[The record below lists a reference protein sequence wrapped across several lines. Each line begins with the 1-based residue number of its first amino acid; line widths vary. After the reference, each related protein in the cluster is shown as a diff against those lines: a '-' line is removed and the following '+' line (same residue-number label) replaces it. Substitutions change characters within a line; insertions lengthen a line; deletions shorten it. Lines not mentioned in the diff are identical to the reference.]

1 MKGDEKMRY
10 VFYLEGLGCAN
21 CAAKMEK
28 CIKAIDGVDFALIDF
43 ANKKLIIDTDEKNY
57 SLVLNRAKEI
67 VKGIESHVNLT
78 NYDEERTIEKK
89 SFINWKESLRYGLG
103 ILFFILMFF
112 VNKYTMRIS
121 FAILSYILIGGDIL
135 LKAFNNIKKGR
146 VFDENF
152 LMTIA
157 TIGAF
162 FIGELP
168 EAISVML
175 FYKIGETLQ
184 DMAVDNSRRSI
195 NKLLSLKVDY
205 ANLLNGT
212 NILKVKPE
220 DLNIGDLILIKPGER
235 IPVDGIIVE
244 GKSIIDMSSL
254 TGESIPVA
262 CDMNSEVLS
271 GAINLER
278 MIKVKVTKTYENST
292 VKKILDLVENSA
304 SNKAKTENFITKFA
318 EYYTPIVVLLAAII
332 SFIPPILGYGSIA
345 KWIYRGLIFLVVS
358 CPCALVISIP
368 LTFFSGIGLASKKG
382 ILIKGSNYIEA
393 LCNVKSIVFDKTG
406 TLTKGRFKVVEII
419 NNEGFTKEEVLKNAA
434 YGEAFSNHPI
444 SKAILDEYREDI
456 KENLI
461 KEHREYTGKGCEAI
475 VEGRKV
481 CVGNSKFL
489 ISKGINVNNSITG
502 TLIHVAIDEKY
513 AGYIVIEDEIKEDS
527 KISIDNIK
535 DLGINL
541 YMLTGDSKN
550 SANRVSK
557 ILGIDDV
564 YYELLPQD
572 KVEILKDIKNKT
584 KGSVAFV
591 GDGINDAP
599 VLRTSDVG
607 IAMGALGQDAAIE
620 ASDVVIT
627 TDEIYKVYEA
637 IKLSKLTK
645 KIVMQNIVF
654 AISVKLL
661 VLILAAFGI
670 SNMWEAVFA
679 DVGVALLAVLN
690 STRIIASK

>member
-278 MIKVKVTKTYENST
+278 MIKVKVTKTYEIQQL
-292 VKKILDLVENSA
+292 KK
-304 SNKAKTENFITKFA
+304 
-318 EYYTPIVVLLAAII
+318 Y
-332 SFIPPILGYGSIA
+332 
-345 KWIYRGLIFLVVS
+345 LI
-358 CPCALVISIP
+358 
-368 LTFFSGIGLASKKG
+368 
-382 ILIKGSNYIEA
+382 
-393 LCNVKSIVFDKTG
+393 
-406 TLTKGRFKVVEII
+406 
-419 NNEGFTKEEVLKNAA
+419 
-434 YGEAFSNHPI
+434 
-444 SKAILDEYREDI
+444 
-456 KENLI
+456 
-461 KEHREYTGKGCEAI
+461 
-475 VEGRKV
+475 
-481 CVGNSKFL
+481 
-489 ISKGINVNNSITG
+489 
-502 TLIHVAIDEKY
+502 
-513 AGYIVIEDEIKEDS
+513 
-527 KISIDNIK
+527 
-535 DLGINL
+535 
-541 YMLTGDSKN
+541 
-550 SANRVSK
+550 
-557 ILGIDDV
+557 
-564 YYELLPQD
+564 
-572 KVEILKDIKNKT
+572 
-584 KGSVAFV
+584 
-591 GDGINDAP
+591 
-599 VLRTSDVG
+599 
-607 IAMGALGQDAAIE
+607 
-620 ASDVVIT
+620 
-627 TDEIYKVYEA
+627 
-637 IKLSKLTK
+637 
-645 KIVMQNIVF
+645 
-654 AISVKLL
+654 
-661 VLILAAFGI
+661 
-670 SNMWEAVFA
+670 
-679 DVGVALLAVLN
+679 
-690 STRIIASK
+690 